1 MSHGTEMA
9 SIFCKLRSRNLRNP
23 EWYHRIIHDSAEVI
37 WEQDL
42 GKVQTHLVHRGG
54 RCLNLLRK
62 ENFIAC
68 QSMSENKSWQS
79 EQDLDAQQYSI
90 WLRKKE
96 NGPLRHVDWMSDF
109 LFIKKSSSFMRNE
122 KKKRIQPCALCV
134 SSQILHISEH
144 DWQIK
149 HR

>member
-90 WLRKKE
+90 WLRKIE

-109 LFIKKSSSFMRNE
+109 FVYQEKLKLHAKWE
-122 KKKRIQPCALCV
+122 KKKNPTLCLVCKQPDFTYFRTWLA
-134 SSQILHISEH
+134 
-144 DWQIK
+144 D
-149 HR
+149 